1 MLWLAGE
8 YLKEEFQKWHKHT
21 NRQVNLID
29 CWTASFAV
37 KKSPQSQVQVSSTSV
52 KYKWKETELIGC
64 LCMIPL
70 AWTGFETVETLESQ
84 FCPIG

>member
-1 MLWLAGE
+1 MLWFADLNL
-8 YLKEEFQKWHKHT
+8 LKEEFQGCDRQTDK
-21 NRQVNLID
+21 QVNLID

-52 KYKWKETELIGC
+52 KYKWKETVLIGC

-70 AWTGFETVETLESQ
+70 AWTGFETVKTIKS
-84 FCPIG
+84 